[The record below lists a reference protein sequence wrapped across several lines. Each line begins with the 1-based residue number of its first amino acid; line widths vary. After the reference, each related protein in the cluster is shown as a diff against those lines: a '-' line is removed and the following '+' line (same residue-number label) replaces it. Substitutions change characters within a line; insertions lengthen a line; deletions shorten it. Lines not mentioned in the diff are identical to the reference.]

1 MGNLIKETPYSEITA
16 TLEILE
22 RFGVGREHL
31 TALRKAASAKQME
44 VANTFISLLDD
55 SSEGDGR
62 SNLNIFKVAV
72 NYARPLMEMIRAGKY
87 DYVNSDI
94 IAKHFPVKGK
104 DILPVELEL
113 VHLNKYISSDDA
125 IAEIKQ
131 RGFRPAKI
139 EELLA
144 FGEKY
149 PEEQRKYPIVTLGS
163 VWQHWYGGRSVPYL
177 YRHDGRR
184 GLDLNC
190 FEYVWNEDCRFLVV
204 RESVCR

>member
-149 PEEQRKYPIVTLGS
+149 PEEQRKYPIVALGS
-163 VWQHWYGGRSVPYL
+163 VWRSWRGIRDVPYL
-177 YRHDGRR
+177 GGRGDGR
-184 GLDLNC
+184 GLSLDC
-190 FEYVWNEDCRFLVV
+190 FGYDWDEDFRFLVV
-204 RESVCR
+204 RESACR

>member
-1 MGNLIKETPYSEITA
+1 MTRKCVTDDQYGQLQRRLDEVARRVDEG
-16 TLEILE
+16 TLPFDSAM
-22 RFGVGREHL
+22 R
-31 TALRKAASAKQME
+31 ALQSFIEGKFEFYVASA
-44 VANTFISLLDD
+44 A
-55 SSEGDGR
+55 
-62 SNLNIFKVAV
+62 NIFKVAV

-149 PEEQRKYPIVTLGS
+149 PEEQRKYPIVALGS
-163 VWQHWYGGRSVPYL
+163 VWRSWRGIRDVPYL
-177 YRHDGRR
+177 GGRGDGR
-184 GLDLNC
+184 GLSLDC
-190 FEYVWNEDCRFLVV
+190 FGYDWDEDFRFLVV
-204 RESVCR
+204 RESACR

>member
-1 MGNLIKETPYSEITA
+1 MTRKCVTDDQYGQLQRRLDEVARRVDEG
-16 TLEILE
+16 TLPFDSAM
-22 RFGVGREHL
+22 R
-31 TALRKAASAKQME
+31 ALQSFIEGKFEFYVASA
-44 VANTFISLLDD
+44 A
-55 SSEGDGR
+55 
-62 SNLNIFKVAV
+62 NIFKVAV